1 MALELRSGLSGV
13 SILSPHIQRLEL
25 TRGGCPVLQ
34 AHQERNATIENA
46 SMTLHL
52 PKPVVADGCWFEVP
66 ASSSAQNDPT
76 RYLIEAYDEMKNVWK
91 TIGSSGMTGSIWHPD
106 TRHRIPK
113 LPYQEERQE
122 ERTTCLHKL
131 TTACVVHFD
140 LCGQQYLGWRL
151 FWGHVF
157 VCQGV

>member
-1 MALELRSGLSGV
+1 VALELRSGLSGV

-66 ASSSAQNDPT
+66 ASSSAQNDPK

-91 TIGSSGMTGSIWHPD
+91 TIGSSGMTGSIWHPE
-106 TRHRIPK
+106 TRHGISQPA
-113 LPYQEERQE
+113 YQAEWTPCR
-122 ERTTCLHKL
+122 CKL

-151 FWGHVF
+151 FWGHVS